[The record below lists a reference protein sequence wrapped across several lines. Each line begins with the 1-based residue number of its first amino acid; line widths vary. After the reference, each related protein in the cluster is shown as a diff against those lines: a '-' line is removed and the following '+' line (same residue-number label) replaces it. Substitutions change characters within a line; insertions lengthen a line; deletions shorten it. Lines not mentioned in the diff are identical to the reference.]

1 MCRSALAAN
10 LIIQYVVSLFM
21 EKLIGAGGLTVSTT
35 EIQATKRTDLTRII
49 VADDHP
55 AFRGIL
61 SYLLRNEASLKV
73 VGEAAD
79 GIEALAL
86 CRQLQ
91 PDLVI
96 MDLKM
101 PKMDGWE
108 ATREI
113 KKEFPHTLVL
123 LLTAFAD
130 PGDFLKAV
138 EVGADGYVPKYTPL
152 KAVIDATRRVLSGE
166 RVLNR
171 DML

>member
-10 LIIQYVVSLFM
+10 LIIQYVVPLFM

-101 PKMDGWE
+101 PKIDGW
-108 ATREI
+108 
-113 KKEFPHTLVL
+113 
-123 LLTAFAD
+123 
-130 PGDFLKAV
+130 
-138 EVGADGYVPKYTPL
+138 
-152 KAVIDATRRVLSGE
+152 DAHP
-166 RVLNR
+166 
-171 DML
+171 